1 MQFFALVA
9 FVFTLLSAP
18 AMAQSGDGDGFAPNV
33 TLMTDGKTVPDHPL
47 MYVDGSQGSL
57 TDFAGD
63 VLIVTLWQEN
73 CPFCVAE
80 MPKLNRLNAE
90 MRGEGVQ
97 VVALGMDQ
105 SIGTITAHLARSGL
119 TNLRPIMDVEKFN
132 GTILSVENFN
142 RMSIATPTSFIV
154 DKSGIVV
161 AKVWGLVDWDS
172 EAARGYLRQ
181 LAAG

>member
-1 MQFFALVA
+1 MRFFALIA
-9 FVFTLLSAP
+9 LVFTMLAGP
-18 AMAQSGDGDGFAPNV
+18 VMAQSGDGDGFAPNV
-33 TLMTDGKTVPDHPL
+33 TLVTDGKTAPTRPL

-57 TDFAGD
+57 ADFKGN
-63 VLIVTLWQEN
+63 VLVVTLWQER

-90 MRGEGVQ
+90 MKAEGVQ

-119 TNLRPIMDVEKFN
+119 SNLRPIMDVEKFN
-132 GTILSVENFN
+132 GTILSVENFE

-154 DKSGIVV
+154 DRNGIVV
-161 AKVWGLVDWDS
+161 AKVWGLVDWDG